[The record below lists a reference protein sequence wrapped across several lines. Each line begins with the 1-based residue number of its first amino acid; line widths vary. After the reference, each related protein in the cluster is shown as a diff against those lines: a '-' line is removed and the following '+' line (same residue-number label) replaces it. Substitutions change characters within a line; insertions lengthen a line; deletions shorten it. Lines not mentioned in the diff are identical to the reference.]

1 MEEHSSNVGTWAG
14 PMNLRVAPLV
24 GQAERSYPV
33 GRVAG
38 EQRGKGLCGLR
49 GSVTA
54 NPQASHIHQTDSVTS
69 RLPHQ
74 GCAAP
79 LPQHFKSTHTLYAS
93 VSRNICFRCPGLQ
106 HQHLP
111 GHLSYWSMVRSQ
123 CSNHG
128 KGQYSIPKDPLAVFM
143 LRAGLR
149 DMQWFGCVHVSV
161 FSNSILFCRPLYYF
175 RFCFSAH
182 QASLY
187 PS

>member
-1 MEEHSSNVGTWAG
+1 M
-14 PMNLRVAPLV
+14 
-24 GQAERSYPV
+24 
-33 GRVAG
+33 
-38 EQRGKGLCGLR
+38 CGLR
-49 GSVTA
+49 GSVTV

-74 GCAAP
+74 GHAAP

-93 VSRNICFRCPGLQ
+93 VSRNMFQVPWASASA
-106 HQHLP
+106 P
-111 GHLSYWSMVRSQ
+111 ARSSFLLVHGEKSVFKP
-123 CSNHG
+123 CNG

-149 DMQWFGCVHVSV
+149 DKQWFGCVGVSV
-161 FSNSILFCRPLYYF
+161 FSNSVLFCRPLYYF

-182 QASLY
+182 QASLH